1 MSPGRSQFRRTEVHR
16 SLFLFFFPSSLLCFH
31 FLELTLYLY
40 FWIFARGV
48 GLRSAVLRFLR
59 RACSSIRLVF
69 FSVNGLTFQTLNQ
82 TLPLKVTMKIK
93 KTVIVLMILKPKVS
107 GFSNLSLHNFLK
119 SKENYIPISSFRNRR
134 RSSWHWRYCALFQM
148 SLNLYP
154 CQESSAIFIYILD
167 AQPELRRRNSETF
180 RNQYMDTKSVR
191 FFFFFSY
198 VWDVSLLLSCVVS

>member
-119 SKENYIPISSFRNRR
+119 SKENYISDLEF
-134 RSSWHWRYCALFQM
+134 
-148 SLNLYP
+148 
-154 CQESSAIFIYILD
+154 QESKKVFLTLMVLCSVSNVFKSLSMSRIIGHFYICV
-167 AQPELRRRNSETF
+167 
-180 RNQYMDTKSVR
+180 M
-191 FFFFFSY
+191 FF
-198 VWDVSLLLSCVVS
+198 